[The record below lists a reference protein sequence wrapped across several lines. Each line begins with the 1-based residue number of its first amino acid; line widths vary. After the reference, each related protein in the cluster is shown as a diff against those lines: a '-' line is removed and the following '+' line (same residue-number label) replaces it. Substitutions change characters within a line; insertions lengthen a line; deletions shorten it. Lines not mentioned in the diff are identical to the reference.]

1 MARPRS
7 FLGAFAVAALA
18 VATASS
24 TAWSGGL
31 GATTAAADVGTA
43 AATAGCGRAPTLSS
57 GTHSI
62 QSSGRTRT
70 YILRVPDNYDSNRP
84 YRVVFGFHWLNGTAT
99 DVATGQTVQRDVWSY
114 YGLQRLAN
122 ESTIFVAPQGLNN
135 GWANTNGEDLTFVDD
150 MIRQLDA
157 GLCVDTTQRFAVGF
171 SYGGAMSYAIACAR
185 PTVFRA
191 VAVQSGGQLSGCSG
205 DSQPVAYLGVHGIR
219 DSVLNIAG
227 GRTLR
232 DRFVR
237 NNGCAAQ
244 NPAEPA
250 QGSLTHRVTTY
261 SGCSA
266 GHPVVWAAFDEG
278 HIAAPQD
285 GATGDSGYR
294 TWVPGVVWSFFTQFQ
309 GGTPTPD
316 PTTPTPGPTTPTPG
330 PTTPT
335 PGPTTPAPGSGACR
349 VTATVNAWN
358 NGLTEDITVTN
369 TGATTINGWSL
380 VFTLP
385 GGQSIVGGWNA
396 TYAPTSGQ
404 VTARNVD
411 YNATLAPN
419 ASLSIGF
426 QATHTGNT
434 ARPSGFTLNGAA
446 CTVA

>member
-1 MARPRS
+1 MARPGS

-62 QSSGRTRT
+62 QSGGRTRT

-84 YRVVFGFHWLNGTAT
+84 YRVVFGFHWWGGTAT

-122 ESTIFVAPQGLNN
+122 ESTIFVAPQGLDN
-135 GWANTNGEDLTFVDD
+135 GWANTNGADLAFVDD

-191 VAVQSGGQLSGCSG
+191 VAVQSGGQLSGCDG
-205 DSQPVAYLGVHGIR
+205 GSQPVAYLGVHGIR
-219 DSVLNIAG
+219 DGVLNISG

-244 NPAEPA
+244 SPAEPA

-261 SGCSA
+261 AGCSA

-309 GGTPTPD
+309 GSTPTPD
-316 PTTPTPGPTTPTPG
+316 

-369 TGATTINGWSL
+369 TGTSTLNGWSL

-385 GGQSIVGGWNA
+385 GGQSIVAGWNA

-411 YNATLAPN
+411 YNATLTPN
-419 ASLSIGF
+419 ASVSLGF

>member
-1 MARPRS
+1 MARPGS

-62 QSSGRTRT
+62 QSGGRTRT

-84 YRVVFGFHWLNGTAT
+84 YRVVFGFHWWGGTAT

-122 ESTIFVAPQGLNN
+122 ESTIFVAPQGLDN
-135 GWANTNGEDLTFVDD
+135 GWANTNGEDLAFVDD

-191 VAVQSGGQLSGCSG
+191 VAVQSGGQLSGCDG
-205 DSQPVAYLGVHGIR
+205 GSQPVAYLGVHGIR
-219 DSVLNIAG
+219 DGVLNISG

-309 GGTPTPD
+309 GSTPTPD
-316 PTTPTPGPTTPTPG
+316 

-349 VTATVNAWN
+349 VAATVNAWN

-369 TGATTINGWSL
+369 TGTSTLNGWSL

-385 GGQSIVGGWNA
+385 GGQSIVAGWNA

-404 VTARNVD
+404 VTARNVE

-419 ASLSIGF
+419 ASLSLGF

>member
-205 DSQPVAYLGVHGIR
+205 GTQPVAYLGVHGIR
-219 DSVLNIAG
+219 DSVLNISG

-285 GATGDSGYR
+285 GAAGDSGYR

-309 GGTPTPD
+309 GSTPTPD
-316 PTTPTPGPTTPTPG
+316 PTTPTPGPTTP
-330 PTTPT
+330 
-335 PGPTTPAPGSGACR
+335 APGGGACR

-369 TGATTINGWSL
+369 TGTSTVNGWSL

-385 GGQSIVGGWNA
+385 GGQNIVGGWNA
-396 TYAPTSGQ
+396 TYTPTSGQ

-446 CTVA
+446 CAVA

>member
-1 MARPRS
+1 MPRPRS

-18 VATASS
+18 VATASA
-24 TAWSGGL
+24 TVWTGDL

-70 YILRVPDNYDSNRP
+70 YILRVPDSYDSNRP

-191 VAVQSGGQLSGCSG
+191 VAVQSGGRLSGCSG
-205 DSQPVAYLGVHGIR
+205 GSQPVAYLGVHGIR
-219 DSVLNIAG
+219 DSVLSIAG

-244 NPAEPA
+244 NPAEPT

-294 TWVPGVVWSFFTQFQ
+294 TWVPAVVWSFFTQFQ
-309 GGTPTPD
+309 GSTPTPD
-316 PTTPTPGPTTPTPG
+316 PTTPTPG

-369 TGATTINGWSL
+369 TGTSTINGWSL

>member
-31 GATTAAADVGTA
+31 GATTAAADVGA
-43 AATAGCGRAPTLSS
+43 AATTAGCGRAPTLSS

-205 DSQPVAYLGVHGIR
+205 GSEPIAYLGVHGIR

-309 GGTPTPD
+309 GSTPTPD
-316 PTTPTPGPTTPTPG
+316 PTTPTPGPTTPT
-330 PTTPT
+330 
-335 PGPTTPAPGSGACR
+335 PGSGACR

-369 TGATTINGWSL
+369 TGTSTINGWSL
-380 VFTLP
+380 AFTLP

-446 CTVA
+446 CAVA

>member
-1 MARPRS
+1 MPRPRS
-7 FLGAFAVAALA
+7 FLGAIAVAALA

-24 TAWSGGL
+24 TVWSGGL

-150 MIRQLDA
+150 MVRQLDA

-205 DSQPVAYLGVHGIR
+205 GTQPVAYLGVHGIR
-219 DSVLNIAG
+219 DSVLNISG

-285 GATGDSGYR
+285 GAAGDSGYR

-330 PTTPT
+330 PTTPS
-335 PGPTTPAPGSGACR
+335 PGGAACR

-369 TGATTINGWSL
+369 TGTSTVNGWSL

-385 GGQSIVGGWNA
+385 AGQTIVGGWNA

>member
-1 MARPRS
+1 MPRPRS
-7 FLGAFAVAALA
+7 FLGAIAVAALA

-24 TAWSGGL
+24 TVWSGGL

-150 MIRQLDA
+150 MVRQLDA

-205 DSQPVAYLGVHGIR
+205 GTQPVAYLGVHGIR
-219 DSVLNIAG
+219 DSVLNISG

-285 GATGDSGYR
+285 GAAGDSGYR
-294 TWVPGVVWSFFTQFQ
+294 TWVPGVVWSFFTQFE

-330 PTTPT
+330 PTTP
-335 PGPTTPAPGSGACR
+335 APGGGACR

-369 TGATTINGWSL
+369 TGTGTINGWSL

-385 GGQSIVGGWNA
+385 AGQTIVGGWNA

>member
-1 MARPRS
+1 MPRPRS
-7 FLGAFAVAALA
+7 FLGAIAVAALA

-24 TAWSGGL
+24 TVWSGGL

-150 MIRQLDA
+150 MVRQLDA

-205 DSQPVAYLGVHGIR
+205 GTQPVAYLGVHGIR
-219 DSVLNIAG
+219 DSVLNISG

-285 GATGDSGYR
+285 GAAGDSGYR

-330 PTTPT
+330 
-335 PGPTTPAPGSGACR
+335 GGACR

-369 TGATTINGWSL
+369 TGTSTINGWSL

-385 GGQSIVGGWNA
+385 AGQAIVGGWNA

-434 ARPSGFTLNGAA
+434 ARPGGFTLNGAA

>member
-1 MARPRS
+1 MARPGS

-62 QSSGRTRT
+62 QSGGRTRT

-84 YRVVFGFHWLNGTAT
+84 YRVVFGFHWWGGTAT

-122 ESTIFVAPQGLNN
+122 ESTIFVAPQGLDN
-135 GWANTNGEDLTFVDD
+135 GWANTNGEDLAFVDD

-191 VAVQSGGQLSGCSG
+191 VAVQSGGQLSGCDG
-205 DSQPVAYLGVHGIR
+205 GSQPVAYLGVHGIR
-219 DSVLNIAG
+219 DGVLNISG

-237 NNGCAAQ
+237 NNGCAALS
-244 NPAEPA
+244 PAEPA

-309 GGTPTPD
+309 GSTPTPD
-316 PTTPTPGPTTPTPG
+316 PTTPTPGPTTPT
-330 PTTPT
+330 
-335 PGPTTPAPGSGACR
+335 PGSGACR

-369 TGATTINGWSL
+369 TGTSTLNGWSL

-385 GGQSIVGGWNA
+385 GGQSIVAGWNA

-419 ASLSIGF
+419 ASLSLGF